1 MLKIRFI
8 VIQCDQIFNSKVA
21 QFFPQFP
28 KGSHKS
34 VHLKSDVFQTNQ
46 KVAKYLGY
54 FCKTIC
60 CQKLIKKNRPI
71 WSHCCH
77 NTRITWSIKSDTRE
91 VVVAQL
97 VERSLPIPEVR
108 GLNPV
113 ISKNLLISNICI
125 LSTVN

>member
-60 CQKLIKKNRPI
+60 CQKLIKKI
-71 WSHCCH
+71 AQSGH
-77 NTRITWSIKSDTRE
+77 TVVIT
-91 VVVAQL
+91 
-97 VERSLPIPEVR
+97 
-108 GLNPV
+108 PV
-113 ISKNLLISNICI
+113 
-125 LSTVN
+125 